1 MSIIR
6 GMSFIFETEYFC
18 LKTFI
23 YFTNF
28 FFVIYSCKSNILI
41 SHPINNSRKNVKKSL
56 KKKLNKENV
65 KKKVWVTCGKSKTQ
79 VEWWRKKWYIL
90 YTVLCVHIKVVINLF
105 RSFCQ
110 TQQKTGKRK
119 TCKKYPSF
127 FRVYQTKQ
135 INCTMQ
141 ILFW

>member
-6 GMSFIFETEYFC
+6 GMSFIFVTEYFC

-28 FFVIYSCKSNILI
+28 FLLFIHVKALFWYHIQSTTAERKKCQKVIKEKTKQ
-41 SHPINNSRKNVKKSL
+41 RKC
-56 KKKLNKENV
+56 
-65 KKKVWVTCGKSKTQ
+65 KKKVWVTCGKTQ